1 MLFFIEE
8 QNFVY
13 QCIAWEILIYW
24 CFDRKGPRDFVVPT
38 TFTLHLPSKKI
49 GRHKILIFTKLKSFE

>member
-13 QCIAWEILIYW
+13 QCIAWAILIYW
-24 CFDRKGPRDFVVPT
+24 CFDRKGPRGFVVPT
-38 TFTLHLPSKKI
+38 TFTLHLPSKNWQTQNI
-49 GRHKILIFTKLKSFE
+49 NLYQIEKL

>member
-13 QCIAWEILIYW
+13 QCIAWAILIYW
-24 CFDRKGPRDFVVPT
+24 CFDRKGPRDFVVPP
-38 TFTLHLPSKKI
+38 TFTLHLPSKK
-49 GRHKILIFTKLKSFE
+49 LADTKY

>member
-13 QCIAWEILIYW
+13 QCIAWAILIYW
-24 CFDRKGPRDFVVPT
+24 CFDRKGPRGPYYVYPALAFQ
-38 TFTLHLPSKKI
+38 KI
-49 GRHKILIFTKLKSFE
+49 GRHKILPQVLPAFF